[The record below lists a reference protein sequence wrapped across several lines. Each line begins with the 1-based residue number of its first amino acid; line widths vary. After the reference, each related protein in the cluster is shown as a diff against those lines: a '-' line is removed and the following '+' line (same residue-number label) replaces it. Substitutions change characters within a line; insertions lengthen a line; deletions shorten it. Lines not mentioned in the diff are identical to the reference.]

1 MTISSQITVASGTI
15 QSLTVSNLAAGSG
28 RAHRLAVSNASAQH
42 LSVAQAFVLTPQLL
56 QATGSNSQA
65 NAVPI
70 SAPSVVVVKVSASTR
85 GIRLPV
91 AATGLTELINNA
103 GAHSVHIFPAS
114 GNRIGVGAT
123 NASTTLAAGKGGIF
137 FAQDATTWRVILGA

>member
-65 NAVPI
+65 NAVLI

-114 GNRIGVGAT
+114 GNRIGASAT